1 MEHALES
8 VRSSIYSPFC
18 TVASKLGGAHN
29 FATCESACMNTP
41 HRSHGYGKIIM
52 EPAGEEI
59 PRPAAMASSCL
70 MRLRPLSCIAAM
82 YRRREEVDLTSQERE
97 RASDL
102 GRTRSIDRTP
112 ACVW

>member
-18 TVASKLGGAHN
+18 TVASKTRRAHN
-29 FATCESACMNTP
+29 FASMHACTNTP
-41 HRSHGYGKIIM
+41 HVSHGYGKTIM

-70 MRLRPLSCIAAM
+70 MRLRPLTCIATM